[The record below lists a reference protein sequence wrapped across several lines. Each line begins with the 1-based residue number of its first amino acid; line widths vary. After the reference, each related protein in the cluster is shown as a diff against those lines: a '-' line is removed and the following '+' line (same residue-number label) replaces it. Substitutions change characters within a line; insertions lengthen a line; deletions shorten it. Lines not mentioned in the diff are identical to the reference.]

1 MNKYLQTLV
10 KNVRKQ
16 LEVWLNEQTRISHK
30 ELYRFL
36 HSISGTATTIGFNQ
50 AGEMAKSLMSQL
62 NENEEREWTKEE
74 LQGFLFPLISIFYY
88 EEYSSIDQIF
98 ERKEDLEDKK
108 LILLIDDD
116 TALLMFLKDKL
127 EKNDWVVIAIA
138 DPDRAINSYYDLNP
152 DCVIIDIHMKDH
164 NGLDVLL
171 KLKDNM
177 KQYFIPT
184 IMISIDNTKESWIKC
199 YQLGADDF
207 IQKPLELDEYI
218 VRINRQ
224 LERKQAIDNLILID
238 ELTRVYNRKFLKQ
251 TYDRLVS
258 NLQRKYESFS
268 IALLDLDHF
277 KLVNDTYG
285 HVVGDK
291 VLATF
296 ADVVKNGLRLN
307 DIIIRYGGE
316 EFILLFPE
324 TNAQE
329 AKIVLDRILSEFSSI
344 PFSGLDGESEF
355 YCTFSGGV
363 HEINSVDLD
372 MKQNIEI
379 ADSALYEA
387 KNEGRSLIKVVPV
400 DKIRYHKKIVHVG
413 IIDDD
418 PIIRTMLENLIS
430 KSKFTE
436 GFTLDIKSFKDGME
450 FFESDWHFKNN
461 EPYLI
466 ILDGMMPR
474 MDGLEVLQ
482 KLRELRYQERFT
494 VIMLTSR
501 KSEQDISTALQLG
514 ADDYITKPFKLL
526 ELETRLGH
534 LIKRM
539 K

>member
-16 LEVWLNEQTRISHK
+16 LEMWLDEQKRIPHK

-36 HSISGTATTIGFNQ
+36 HSISGTATTIGFSQ
-50 AGEMAKSLMSQL
+50 AGEIAQSLMSQL
-62 NENEEREWTKEE
+62 TENDEREWTKEE
-74 LQGFLFPLISIFYY
+74 LQGFLLPLISIFYN
-88 EEYSSIDQIF
+88 EEHSSIDQII
-98 ERKEDLEDKK
+98 ERKGALEDKK

-127 EKNDWVVIAIA
+127 ENHDMIVIAVT
-138 DPDRAINSYYDLNP
+138 DPERAINSYYDLNP
-152 DCVIIDIHMKDH
+152 ECVIIDIHMKDY

-177 KQYFIPT
+177 KQHFIPT
-184 IMISIDNTKESWIKC
+184 IIISIDNTKESRIKS

-207 IQKPLELDEYI
+207 IQKPLELDEFI

-258 NLQRKYESFS
+258 NLQRKYEAFS

-277 KLVNDTYG
+277 KQVNDKYG
-285 HVVGDK
+285 HIVGDK

-296 ADVVKNGLRLN
+296 ADVVRNGLRLN

-316 EFILLFPE
+316 EFILFLPE

-329 AKIVLDRILSEFSSI
+329 AKIVLERILSEFSTI

-355 YCTFSGGV
+355 YCTFSGGI
-363 HEINSVDLD
+363 HEINSIDLD
-372 MKQNIEI
+372 MKQNIEV
-379 ADSALYEA
+379 ADGALDEA

-413 IIDDD
+413 IVDDD

-430 KSKFTE
+430 KSKFAE
-436 GFTLDIKSFKDGME
+436 GFTLDIRSFKDGLE
-450 FFESDWHFKNN
+450 FFESDWHLKNN

-494 VIMLTSR
+494 IIMLTSR
-501 KSEQDISTALQLG
+501 KSEQDISRALQLG